1 MIFTVAQGQPL
12 QTLKYNYLA
21 LLVLTHL
28 TLKKA
33 LTSLLV
39 LLNKLTFDKGNPDI
53 ESKGLL
59 RLMNFNLVFNSITF
73 FYIFQILKNICFYKF
88 LILKHFFLN

>member
-1 MIFTVAQGQPL
+1 MF
-12 QTLKYNYLA
+12 
-21 LLVLTHL
+21 THL

-33 LTSLLV
+33 LTLLLV

-59 RLMNFNLVFNSITF
+59 SLMNFNFVFNLITF
-73 FYIFQILKNICFYKF
+73 FDILQILKNI
-88 LILKHFFLN
+88 